1 VDVVMDE
8 EGEGARA
15 RANRRAILSRNSA
28 QFSDGLSTT
37 TAYQPNEFEH
47 VREYLPAVF
56 RPQQLPLEELVDIIA
71 AAFAKATELYSATA
85 AGGGG
90 GVTVECKVIT
100 TGERKQILSDRKEA
114 ERLEKERIEREAAAE
129 ALTAA
134 VEAAEA
140 SRDAVPLAKPI
151 ARAKKAVDLDPTLL
165 AKAEKLKTDLEEEK
179 RAKELAERLE
189 REKVEREGATE
200 ELTAAIEAAESS
212 RDFSGL
218 AKPIKRAKKAVDV
231 DAALIEK
238 GEKLK
243 ADLEEEK
250 RENDRLERERIE
262 REGATQELTA
272 AVAAAALE
280 NHASTSAA
288 LSAPIKSLGKPIKR
302 AKAAVEVDPS
312 LIEKGEKLKADLEE
326 EKGKRETAERLERE
340 KIEREGAT
348 DELTAAIAAAESSRD
363 AKALANPIKRAKKAV
378 EVDAALIEKGEKLKG
393 ELEEEKKEKDR
404 KEAEAKKA
412 AAEAAKAEA
421 AAAKAAAAAEKA
433 AAASAAAE

>member
-1 VDVVMDE
+1 MDE

-15 RANRRAILSRNSA
+15 RAIRRAILSRNSA

-37 TAYQPNEFEH
+37 ASQPNEFEH

-114 ERLEKERIEREAAAE
+114 ERLEKERIEREAAAD
-129 ALTAA
+129 ALTKA

-272 AVAAAALE
+272 AVAAAAME

-312 LIEKGEKLKADLEE
+312 LIEKAEKLKADLEE
-326 EKGKRETAERLERE
+326 EK
-340 KIEREGAT
+340 
-348 DELTAAIAAAESSRD
+348 AESARRRSASSARKSS
-363 AKALANPIKRAKKAV
+363 ARAPPT
-378 EVDAALIEKGEKLKG
+378 
-393 ELEEEKKEKDR
+393 
-404 KEAEAKKA
+404 
-412 AAEAAKAEA
+412 
-421 AAAKAAAAAEKA
+421 
-433 AAASAAAE
+433 S

>member
-1 VDVVMDE
+1 MDVVVDE

-15 RANRRAILSRNSA
+15 RAIRRNSARNLA

-37 TAYQPNEFEH
+37 TSQPNEFEH

-129 ALTAA
+129 ALTKA

-200 ELTAAIEAAESS
+200 ELTAAVEAAESS

-218 AKPIKRAKKAVDV
+218 AK
-231 DAALIEK
+231 
-238 GEKLK
+238 
-243 ADLEEEK
+243 
-250 RENDRLERERIE
+250 
-262 REGATQELTA
+262 
-272 AVAAAALE
+272 
-280 NHASTSAA
+280 
-288 LSAPIKSLGKPIKR
+288 
-302 AKAAVEVDPS
+302 
-312 LIEKGEKLKADLEE
+312 
-326 EKGKRETAERLERE
+326 
-340 KIEREGAT
+340 
-348 DELTAAIAAAESSRD
+348 
-363 AKALANPIKRAKKAV
+363 PIKRAKKAV

-433 AAASAAAE
+433 AAAASE

>member
-1 VDVVMDE
+1 M
-8 EGEGARA
+8 
-15 RANRRAILSRNSA
+15 
-28 QFSDGLSTT
+28 
-37 TAYQPNEFEH
+37 
-47 VREYLPAVF
+47 REYLPAVF

-114 ERLEKERIEREAAAE
+114 ERLEKERIEREAAAD
-129 ALTAA
+129 ALTKA

-151 ARAKKAVDLDPTLL
+151 A
-165 AKAEKLKTDLEEEK
+165 
-179 RAKELAERLE
+179 
-189 REKVEREGATE
+189 
-200 ELTAAIEAAESS
+200 
-212 RDFSGL
+212 
-218 AKPIKRAKKAVDV
+218 RAKKAVDV

-312 LIEKGEKLKADLEE
+312 LIEKAEKLKADLEE

-348 DELTAAIAAAESSRD
+348 DELTAAIASAESSRD

-433 AAASAAAE
+433 AAAASSD